1 MRRLLVFVFAV
12 VLLGSCSKERNVH
25 FEFIFVSNADVN
37 WFSCDSDDY
46 YRYNALMGNRYF
58 GIDAVTGYIP
68 GPIPEGSSLQTF
80 NEIEDKGQNISLMLT
95 AECDSV
101 SSPDRLQC
109 DFEIAIG
116 FFVDGNLQENRSFT
130 NYDNVTQSRF
140 DFIVP

>member
-1 MRRLLVFVFAV
+1 MKKLLVFVFAV

-25 FEFIFVSNADVN
+25 FEYVFVSNADVN

-58 GIDAVTGYIP
+58 TINSVGGMP
-68 GPIPEGSSLQTF
+68 GPIPEGSSIQTTP
-80 NEIEDKGQNISLMLT
+80 EWEDKGENISLMLT

-130 NYDNVTQSRF
+130 NYHNVNRIRF
-140 DFIVP
+140 DFTVP

>member
-1 MRRLLVFVFAV
+1 MKKLLVFVFAV

-25 FEFIFVSNADVN
+25 FEYVFVSNADVN

-46 YRYNALMGNRYF
+46 YRYNALMVNRYF
-58 GIDAVTGYIP
+58 GIDPFGGIP
-68 GPIPEGSSLQTF
+68 GPIPEGSSFQTTT
-80 NEIEDKGQNISLMLT
+80 EREDKGENISLMLT

-130 NYDNVTQSRF
+130 NYHNVNRIRF
-140 DFIVP
+140 DFTVP

>member
-1 MRRLLVFVFAV
+1 MKKLLVFVFAV

-25 FEFIFVSNADVN
+25 FEYVFVSNADVN

-58 GIDAVTGYIP
+58 GIDPVGGIP
-68 GPIPEGSSLQTF
+68 GPIPVGSSFQTTT
-80 NEIEDKGQNISLMLT
+80 EREDKGENISLMLT

-130 NYDNVTQSRF
+130 NYHNVNRIRF
-140 DFIVP
+140 DFTVP

>member
-46 YRYNALMGNRYF
+46 YKYNALMGDRYF

>member
-1 MRRLLVFVFAV
+1 M
-12 VLLGSCSKERNVH
+12 H
-25 FEFIFVSNADVN
+25 FEFVFVSNADVN

-58 GIDAVTGYIP
+58 GIDPFGGIP
-68 GPIPEGSSLQTF
+68 GPIPEGSSFQTTI
-80 NEIEDKGQNISLMLT
+80 ETEDKGENISLMLT

-101 SSPDRLQC
+101 PSPDRLQC

-130 NYDNVTQSRF
+130 NYHNVNQIRF
-140 DFIVP
+140 DFTVP